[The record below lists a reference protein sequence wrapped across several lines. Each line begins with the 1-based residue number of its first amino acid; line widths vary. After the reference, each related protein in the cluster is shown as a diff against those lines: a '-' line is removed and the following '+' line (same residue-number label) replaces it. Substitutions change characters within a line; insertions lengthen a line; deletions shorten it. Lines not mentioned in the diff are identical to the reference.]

1 MKKKNHTYKYYYL
14 ENGDVIALSHFAG
27 KTVKATA
34 YLKDGDTYN
43 REIGEKV
50 AAAKCNEKIAGL
62 RYRRAVRMVN
72 EAVAAYEKAKRELDN
87 MIEYRE
93 RSYGEWNTAQDE
105 LVELIKSTGWVPQH

>member
-34 YLKDGDTYN
+34 HLKDEDTYD

-62 RYRRAVRMVN
+62 RYRRSKRMLK
-72 EAVAAYEKAKRELDN
+72 EAMDNFVKAKKELENMRE
-87 MIEYRE
+87 YCQ
-93 RSYGEWNTAQDE
+93 RSYDEWDVAQDE
-105 LVELIKSTGWVPQH
+105 LVELIKSTGWVPQN